1 MDFRFYLSLFLRR
14 LHWFLLVLAVGAGVG
29 IVLARELPTVYRAEA
44 LLVVESEQIPDDLA
58 ASTVQTQATEQ
69 LQIIQQ
75 RILSRDTLLEM
86 ANRLQIYAAQ
96 SQPGRPLGPMNADEI
111 VEDLRERITIV
122 TSGGTVPR
130 GPVQATLVRVGF
142 EAPTAALAA
151 AVAND
156 VVTLILRED
165 VAMRTG
171 VARQTL
177 EFFEQEVARLDQE
190 LARRNAAILEFQ
202 EKNRDALSDSLEFR
216 RSQLVALQERLVQ
229 LTREEAE
236 LRDRRARMVRLHDA
250 TGAVDSGVP
259 EQSQTPEQR
268 QLQTLRDQM
277 SSLQAVLS
285 PENPKVKLLAAQIT
299 ALEGVVAQQLA
310 GGGDVNPDGG
320 VMSSYDMQLAD
331 IDGQLTFLADLRAE
345 ILTQQAALE
354 ASINA
359 TPANV
364 VALDTLQ
371 RDYANVRAQYDD
383 AVAKR
388 ARAETGDVIEA
399 LSKGQR
405 ISVIEQ
411 AVAPRDPASPNRP
424 LVAAAGVGGGFVL
437 GLALVVLIE
446 LLHPGIRRPAD
457 LTAGLG
463 ITPFATLPF
472 IDTLAD
478 ARRRRFRRGVLV
490 LVLAIGMPAAAWV
503 VNTYYMPLDQMVQW
517 VADRLSAAAVPARPA
532 LA

>member
-14 LHWFLLVLAVGAGVG
+14 LHWFLLILVICTGLG

-44 LLVVESEQIPDDLA
+44 LLVVESEQIPDELA
-58 ASTVQTQATEQ
+58 ASTVQTQAIEQ

-86 ANRLQIYAAQ
+86 ANRLQIYAAE
-96 SQPGRPLGPMNADEI
+96 SLPGRPLGPMNADEI

-122 TSGGTVPR
+122 TSGGPVAR
-130 GPVQATLVRVGF
+130 GPVEATLVRVGF
-142 EAPTAALAA
+142 EAPTAALSA

-190 LARRNAAILEFQ
+190 LARRNAAILDFQ
-202 EKNRDALSDSLEFR
+202 EKNRDALNDSLEFR

-229 LTREEAE
+229 LTRDEAE

-259 EQSQTPEQR
+259 VQSQTPEQR

-277 SSLQAVLS
+277 TSLQAVLS

-299 ALEGVVAQQLA
+299 SLEGVVAGQLA
-310 GGGDVNPDGG
+310 AGGTVDGSG
-320 VMSSYDMQLAD
+320 EVMSAYDIQLAD
-331 IDGQLTFLADLRAE
+331 VDGQLKFLADLRAE
-345 ILTQQAALE
+345 IVSQQAALE
-354 ASINA
+354 VTINA

-424 LVAAAGVGGGFVL
+424 LIAVAGVGGGFVL
-437 GLALVVLIE
+437 GLALVLLIE
-446 LLHPGIRRPAD
+446 LLRPGIRRPAD
-457 LTAGLG
+457 LTARLG

-478 ARRRRFRRGVLV
+478 ARRRRRRTLGLVMGVAVVLV
-490 LVLAIGMPAAAWV
+490 AAVWAI
-503 VNTYYMPLDQMVQW
+503 NTYYMPLDEMVAQL
-517 VADRLSAAAVPARPA
+517 VQRLSALETLRPA